1 MKKLT
6 KWCIQKI
13 LNWDTTVHPETMQD
27 VMYLLDHA
35 DERETVTALGAVR
48 LLGCTRPTLR
58 RYVKNGW
65 IREVYITKSNRMYDK
80 KDIER
85 LLQYG
90 QPPPK
95 V

>member
-1 MKKLT
+1 MKKIT

-13 LNWDTTVHPETMQD
+13 LQWDTTVGPDTLND
-27 VMYLLDHA
+27 VMKTL
-35 DERETVTALGAVR
+35 EQKGQRETITGLGAIR

-65 IREVYITKSNRMYDK
+65 IREVYITKSTRMYDK
-80 KDIER
+80 ADIEH

-90 QPPPK
+90 PPPK